1 MEKYLTNYTYQIFVI
16 EQTDNKPFNRGKLLN
31 VGYKIACNHNCDYF
45 VFHDVDMLP
54 INVDYSYT
62 DKPLHLATHLQEN
75 DYEIS
80 FFDYFGGVTLFNKED
95 FEKINGYS
103 NEYLGW
109 GFEDDDLLIRCL
121 ESDLELDVEHSDN
134 EDIET
139 FETFK
144 FDGNNSYIELQ
155 TKIPSFLSNDFTLSV
170 MVKPADV
177 QINRNKDYDEYPI
190 ISIPGYNIGIFYNSF
205 RRFFCQTFDKN
216 KNPYSITTEILGER
230 WVHLTMVFKDTN
242 MLHFYLDGN
251 LIDSVKMDAEILDL
265 SSKNIYIGA
274 ANGKNT
280 NKDFFYGNIANVEMY
295 DSALEPKEI
304 VEICKNKVKPKIRN
318 FGNFKSSEFLYF
330 QLLPELSNSIKCVDL
345 VGEYQA
351 KLNNV
356 IIEKLSQSFNTFL
369 PKPYRRNGKFKSLK
383 HKSNSSIGNRWV
395 HAETRK
401 NQLKY
406 YNKVRTGI
414 VDYHIDGLNT
424 LRYTELENNVI
435 SPLVLHIKVDI

>member
-1 MEKYLTNYTYQIFVI
+1 
-16 EQTDNKPFNRGKLLN
+16 
-31 VGYKIACNHNCDYF
+31 
-45 VFHDVDMLP
+45 
-54 INVDYSYT
+54 
-62 DKPLHLATHLQEN
+62 
-75 DYEIS
+75 
-80 FFDYFGGVTLFNKED
+80 
-95 FEKINGYS
+95 
-103 NEYLGW
+103 
-109 GFEDDDLLIRCL
+109 
-121 ESDLELDVEHSDN
+121 
-134 EDIET
+134 
-139 FETFK
+139 
-144 FDGNNSYIELQ
+144 
-155 TKIPSFLSNDFTLSV
+155 

-242 MLHFYLDGN
+242 MLYFYLDGN

-395 HAETRK
+395 HDETRK

-424 LRYTELENNVI
+424 LRYTELENKVI
-435 SPLVLHIKVDI
+435 SPSVSRIKVDI